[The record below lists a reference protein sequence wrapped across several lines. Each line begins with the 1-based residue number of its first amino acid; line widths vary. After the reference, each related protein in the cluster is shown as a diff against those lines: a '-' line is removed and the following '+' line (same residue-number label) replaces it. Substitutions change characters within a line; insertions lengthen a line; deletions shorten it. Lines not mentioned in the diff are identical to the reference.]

1 MAEITAALVKE
12 LRERTGQGMMECKKA
27 LVAAGGDIE
36 KAIDDMRASG
46 AIKAAK
52 KAGNVAAEGAIAARV
67 EGGRGLLIEVNSQTD
82 FLALQDD
89 FKAFVKE
96 SLDEAFAQKLTE
108 AAPLIASRESAREA
122 LVAKCG
128 ENVNIRR
135 LARAEGDVVGAYL
148 HGHRIGVLVV
158 LKGGNEELAKHVA
171 MHVAASN
178 PAVLSPSDV
187 SEELIAKEKEI
198 FLQLNAEKIAGKPEN
213 IVENM
218 VKGRIAKFLA
228 EASLVEQPFVK
239 DPEVISTIT
248 YRELRELSYMGATV
262 LHEDSI
268 FPLRQEGI
276 PIHVLNTNAPQ
287 DPGTM
292 IVENTCSKPKFTI
305 TGIAGKKGFA
315 SITVEKS
322 MMNTEI
328 GFGRKVLG
336 VFEDNN
342 LSFEHMP
349 SGIDTMTVFVHQ
361 NEFAE
366 KEQQVIAGLH
376 RAVQPDSIDLESD
389 LALIA
394 VVGRGMRRT
403 RGTAGRIFSALAHA
417 HVNVKMIDQGSSEL
431 NIIIGVENRDFE
443 TAIKAIYDIF
453 VVAQI

>member
-52 KAGNVAAEGAIAARV
+52 KAGNVAAEGAISIKEDGKAAV
-67 EGGRGLLIEVNSQTD
+67 IIEVNSQTD

-135 LARAEGDVVGAYL
+135 LATVEGETVGSYL
-148 HGHRIGVLVV
+148 HGHRIGVLVQ
-158 LKGGNEELAKHVA
+158 LKGGNEELAKHIA

-178 PAVLSPSDV
+178 PAVLSPADV

-198 FLQLNAEKIAGKPEN
+198 FLQLNADKIAGKPEN

-228 EASLVEQPFVK
+228 EASLTEQAFVM
-239 DPEVISTIT
+239 DPEVKVG
-248 YRELRELSYMGATV
+248 ELAKKAGAEIV
-262 LHEDSI
+262 SFIRFEVG
-268 FPLRQEGI
+268 EGI
-276 PIHVLNTNAPQ
+276 
-287 DPGTM
+287 
-292 IVENTCSKPKFTI
+292 
-305 TGIAGKKGFA
+305 
-315 SITVEKS
+315 EK
-322 MMNTEI
+322 
-328 GFGRKVLG
+328 
-336 VFEDNN
+336 
-342 LSFEHMP
+342 
-349 SGIDTMTVFVHQ
+349 
-361 NEFAE
+361 A
-366 KEQQVIAGLH
+366 
-376 RAVQPDSIDLESD
+376 ESD
-389 LALIA
+389 FAA
-394 VVGRGMRRT
+394 
-403 RGTAGRIFSALAHA
+403 
-417 HVNVKMIDQGSSEL
+417 E
-431 NIIIGVENRDFE
+431 
-443 TAIKAIYDIF
+443 
-453 VVAQI
+453 VAAQVAAAKQ